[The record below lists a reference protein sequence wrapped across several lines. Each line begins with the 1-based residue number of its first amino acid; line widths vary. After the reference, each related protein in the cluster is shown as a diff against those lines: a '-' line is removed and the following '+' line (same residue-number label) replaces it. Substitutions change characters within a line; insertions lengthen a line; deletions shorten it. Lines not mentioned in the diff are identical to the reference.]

1 MTDMYQDLREQ
12 HEAML
17 MKIQA
22 TCQEKV
28 VNWMVVGHWHT
39 LCRAVV
45 TAPAARVHE
54 AFEQCFQKY
63 GLGSFEW
70 ACVEPEIG
78 LRNLGYSMITIWF
91 SVAVTEFSTSNY

>member
-1 MTDMYQDLREQ
+1 
-12 HEAML
+12 
-17 MKIQA
+17 
-22 TCQEKV
+22 
-28 VNWMVVGHWHT
+28 MVVGHWHT

-91 SVAVTEFSTSNY
+91 SVAVTEFSTSNYWTGKAEFGGSKSTGFDRKLFPKYSQDRPN